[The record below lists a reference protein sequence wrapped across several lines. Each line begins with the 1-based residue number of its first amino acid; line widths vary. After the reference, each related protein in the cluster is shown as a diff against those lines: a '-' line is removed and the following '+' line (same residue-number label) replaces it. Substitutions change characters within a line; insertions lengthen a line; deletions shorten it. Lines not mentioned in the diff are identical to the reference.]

1 MRIIHYYH
9 IFADGRWQMLV
20 NQHLMAV
27 SNYGLANAIEEIRI
41 GIVGQPANRKE
52 VKAFLA
58 TIMPA
63 DRCKVVVERTTA
75 WEQAT
80 LNEMYKASQEEPD
93 AVYLYAHTKGGSDA
107 SLINQLW
114 CRSMTFFCV
123 VAWQNALEKLEGVDI
138 AGPHWI
144 TKEKWP
150 HMADHNNPHGY
161 PYFGGNYWWARATH
175 IAKLGTP
182 ERDHRWQAEH
192 WIGKAEAQ
200 VADLCPGWPSPE
212 LFVITW

>member
-1 MRIIHYYH
+1 
-9 IFADGRWQMLV
+9 MLV

-27 SNYGLANAIEEIRI
+27 SNYGLASAIQEIRI

-58 TIMPA
+58 TVMPA

-80 LNEMYKASQEEPD
+80 LTEMYKASQEEPD

-175 IAKLGTP
+175 IAKLGIP

>member
-20 NQHLMAV
+20 NQHLMAG
-27 SNYGLANAIEEIRI
+27 SNSGLAKAIQEIRI

-58 TIMPA
+58 TVMPA
-63 DRCKVVVERTTA
+63 DRCKIVVERTTA

-80 LNEMYKASQEEPD
+80 LTEMYMASQEEPD

-175 IAKLGTP
+175 IAKLGMP

>member
-58 TIMPA
+58 TVMPA

-93 AVYLYAHTKGGSDA
+93 AVYLYAHTKGGSLLIVGQSGTGKS
-107 SLINQLW
+107 SLMMQAAVHWALG
-114 CRSMTFFCV
+114 RDFFGI
-123 VAWQNALEKLEGVDI
+123 K
-138 AGPHWI
+138 P
-144 TKEKWP
+144 
-150 HMADHNNPHGY
+150 
-161 PYFGGNYWWARATH
+161 ARPLRA
-175 IAKLGTP
+175 IIL
-182 ERDHRWQAEH
+182 QAENDA
-192 WIGKAEAQ
+192 GDVSEA
-200 VADLCPGWPSPE
+200 
-212 LFVITW
+212 

>member
-1 MRIIHYYH
+1 
-9 IFADGRWQMLV
+9 MLV

-27 SNYGLANAIEEIRI
+27 SNYGLASAIQEIRI

-58 TIMPA
+58 TVMPA

-80 LNEMYKASQEEPD
+80 LTEMYKASQEEPD